1 MKSYRECMLLSE
13 QRKDSERDL
22 REAQNRLTEIYK
34 MLDTRLDNQRESGK
48 FAYNEPA
55 KWVKIAEK
63 LNARARKRGKG
74 AVLGSIAV
82 SVLWIVIYF
91 AIFVFA
97 SSVPWHGA
105 YFMRPIM
112 VVSCLL
118 MGIVMLVSEYADLKY
133 ISSITAYKQQ
143 IQQMIRNL
151 ELSAA
156 SLSEKNRVFCD
167 AASKGFDYPLLGK
180 QEKSIVAMGI
190 NIRET
195 VSSMEKFSSKY
206 LEIAKTVLYY
216 VTMVCVTVVCAA
228 AAQETVNNVM
238 IYVFGYLPSTGV
250 YITVMLAIV
259 GAQIYIGRRFWST
272 TNCTVTNVTLL
283 MTASGPVFIGL
294 TVLGLVVIGGII
306 AIVIALA
313 LAALALGIASGISS
327 GG

>member
-55 KWVKIAEK
+55 KWVKNAEK
-63 LNARARKRGKG
+63 LNTRARKRGKH

-91 AIFVFA
+91 AIFAFA
-97 SSVPWHGA
+97 SSVPWRGA

-143 IQQMIRNL
+143 IQQMIGNL

-156 SLSEKNRVFCD
+156 SLPEKERVFCD
-167 AASKGFDYPLLGK
+167 AASKFDYPLLGK
-180 QEKSIVAMGI
+180 QEKSVVAMGV

-216 VTMVCVTVVCAA
+216 VTMICVTIVCAA
-228 AAQETVNNVM
+228 ALQGTVN
-238 IYVFGYLPSTGV
+238 YVLYSSFEFLPSTGV
-250 YITVMLAIV
+250 YIAVVLAVIA
-259 GAQIYIGRRFWST
+259 AQVFIGRRFWAM

-294 TVLGLVVIGGII
+294 TILGLIVIGGII
-306 AIVIALA
+306 MIVIALA
-313 LAALALGIASGISS
+313 LAALAIGIACGIS
-327 GG
+327 GGG